1 MTRFRTLA
9 AAVAFAALAFGGTAQ
24 AASCDGGFSSSFKL
38 RGEVENPTTFKLK
51 DLKKLPSS
59 RVTVTYFSGSA
70 GLVTQTYT
78 GVSLNDML
86 AAAVI
91 KLDPTRKNDILR
103 KYVAVR
109 ATDCYEAIIAV
120 ADLLP
125 NFGAQQVLI
134 AYADGNGQPLSETE
148 GMARLIIA
156 GDKQGGRLVSNVK
169 AVIVGSAED

>member
-1 MTRFRTLA
+1 MKHFSVFGAL
-9 AAVAFAALAFGGTAQ
+9 AFAALMSTGAAQ
-24 AASCDGGFSSSFKL
+24 AACDGGFSASFNLK
-38 RGEVENPTTFKLK
+38 GQVEKSATFKLA

-59 RVTVTYFSGSA
+59 RVTVSYVSGSA
-70 GLVTQTYT
+70 GLVTQTYV
-78 GVSLNDML
+78 GVPLNDL
-86 AAAVI
+86 LTAAVV
-91 KLDPTRKNDILR
+91 KTDPDRKNDILR

-125 NFGAQQVLI
+125 NFGGEQALI
-134 AYADGNGQPLSETE
+134 AYQTGDGEPLDETE

-169 AVIVGSAED
+169 AIFVRSATE